1 MEKQMIFFDIDGTLL
16 NHEKRLPESTKIAI
30 NRLKEL
36 GHELAIATGRAPFMF
51 KDLREELGI
60 HTYVSFNGQ
69 YVVHNGKPVYQNP
82 LDQKELHFLTEYA
95 VGRRNPII
103 YESDKQL
110 HANME
115 SHPYIDAGIGS
126 LQIAEE
132 PIYDPFYFHDHEVYQ
147 SLLFCTADEEEEY
160 RKHFKKFEF
169 VRWHEFSVDVLPA
182 GSSKA
187 KGIEALM
194 HHLNLSMDQVFAFG
208 DGLNDI
214 EMLSFV
220 KNSIAM
226 GNAEEVV
233 KKAAKYVTNSVDEDG
248 ILKGLQLVG
257 LLRRVSGVIHLK

>member
-1 MEKQMIFFDIDGTLL
+1 MKKQMIFFDIDGTLL

-30 NRLKEL
+30 NRLQEL

-51 KDLREELGI
+51 KELREELGI

-69 YVVHNGKPVYQNP
+69 YVVHNGKPVHHNP
-82 LDQKELHFLTEYA
+82 LDREELHRLTHYA
-95 VGRRNPII
+95 NSRKNPII
-103 YESDKQL
+103 YESNKQL

-115 SHPYIDAGIGS
+115 SHPYMDAGIGS
-126 LQIAEE
+126 LHITEE
-132 PIYDPFYFHDHEVYQ
+132 PIYDPFYFCDHEVYQ
-147 SLLFCTADEEEEY
+147 SLLFCTEDEEEEY
-160 RKHFKKFEF
+160 RRNFKKFEF

-187 KGIEALM
+187 KGIEILI
-194 HHLNLSMDQVFAFG
+194 HHLNLSIDQVFAFG

-257 LLRRVSGVIHLK
+257 LLEELAV